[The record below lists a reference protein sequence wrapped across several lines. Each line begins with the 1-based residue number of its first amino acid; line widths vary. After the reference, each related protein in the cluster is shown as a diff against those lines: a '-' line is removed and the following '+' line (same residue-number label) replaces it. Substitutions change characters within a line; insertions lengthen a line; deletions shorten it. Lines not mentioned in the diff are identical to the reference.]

1 MTMLTR
7 WNPLAKKN
15 GTAVIPMERDFDR
28 FFGEM
33 DRAFRDVAI
42 PVIGWNVDTSAP
54 AADVVETA
62 DAITVRMDLPGHEAK
77 DIHVKVENDVLTVR
91 SERKSEKQEK
101 GETSHRSERSYGLYA
116 RSFVL
121 PATVDAQKAEARYE
135 NGVLSVTLPKR
146 EDAKPRAIAVR
157 VNS

>member
-1 MTMLTR
+1 MLTL
-7 WNPLAKKN
+7 WNPLAKRD
-15 GTAVIPMERDFDR
+15 GSALIPMERDVDR
-28 FFGEM
+28 VFSEM
-33 DRAFRDVAI
+33 DRAFRDFALPTV
-42 PVIGWNVDTSAP
+42 GWNVDTSVP
-54 AADVVETA
+54 AADVVEAA
-62 DAITVRMDLPGHEAK
+62 DAISVRMDLPGHDAK

-91 SERKSEKQEK
+91 SERKTETQEK
-101 GETSHRSERSYGLYA
+101 GETLHRCERSYGLYT

>member
-1 MTMLTR
+1 MLTL
-7 WNPLAKKN
+7 WNPLAKRD
-15 GTAVIPMERDFDR
+15 GSALIPMERDVDR
-28 FFGEM
+28 VFSEM
-33 DRAFRDVAI
+33 DRAFRDFALPTV
-42 PVIGWNVDTSAP
+42 GWNVDTSVP
-54 AADVVETA
+54 AADVVEAA
-62 DAITVRMDLPGHEAK
+62 DAISVRMDLPGHDAK

-91 SERKSEKQEK
+91 SERKTETQEK
-101 GETSHRSERSYGLYA
+101 GETLHRCERSYGLYT

-146 EDAKPRAIAVR
+146 DDAKPRAIAVR

>member
-1 MTMLTR
+1 MLTL
-7 WNPLAKKN
+7 WNPLAKRD
-15 GTAVIPMERDFDR
+15 GSALIPMERDVDR
-28 FFGEM
+28 VFSEM
-33 DRAFRDVAI
+33 DRAFRDFALPTV
-42 PVIGWNVDTSAP
+42 GWNFEALMP
-54 AADVVETA
+54 AADVIEAA
-62 DAITVRMDLPGHEAK
+62 DAISVRMDLPGHEAK

-91 SERKSEKQEK
+91 SERKTETQEK
-101 GETSHRSERSYGLYA
+101 GETLHRCERSYGLYT